1 MTETIRYASGLS
13 SLGEFLLA
21 TSERGLVALEFG
33 DGGSSLIS
41 GLSRRFPAAKLSEDR
56 RGLEALV
63 QRAARLIERPA
74 VAAGC
79 AVDMR
84 GSEFE
89 CEVWSALQE
98 IPAGRTLSY
107 LELACRLGGG
117 PQLARQVGEACAA
130 NPLAVVIPCHRVLK
144 KDGSLSGYRW
154 GTWRKRLLLER
165 EYLDNFTLLPLQEQ
179 LA

>member
-13 SLGEFLLA
+13 SLGEFVVA
-21 TSERGLVALEFG
+21 TSARGLVALEFN
-33 DGGSSLIS
+33 DGASSPIA

-56 RGLEALV
+56 PGLGAIV
-63 QRAARLIERPA
+63 QRASRLIERPA
-74 VAAGC
+74 AA
-79 AVDMR
+79 AAFALDMR
-84 GSEFE
+84 GSGFE

-98 IPAGRTLSY
+98 IPPGRTVSY

-144 KDGSLSGYRW
+144 KNGSLSGYRW
-154 GTWRKRLLLER
+154 GSWRKRLLLER
-165 EYLDNFTLLPLQEQ
+165 EYLENFSLVPLQEH